1 MLNGRPSPKFGAP
14 QTLFK
19 LKSAWPHAQQ
29 VMTAKVFV
37 PSLSLLHSKSDP
49 GGQHPPYPAALMQRR
64 VNTDGQTGAGLPG

>member
-1 MLNGRPSPKFGAP
+1 
-14 QTLFK
+14 
-19 LKSAWPHAQQ
+19 
-29 VMTAKVFV
+29 MTAKVFV